1 MITPSTTT
9 SVLVMIW
16 LVDNLLVT
24 GKICCWL
31 LLLSLAT
38 EPYFKLIV
46 FEEHVEL
53 FKFIAEIIINI
64 AFVGKLL
71 YSKYI
76 FTSFTKLVFPE
87 IVCSC
92 LIL

>member
-1 MITPSTTT
+1 MNMPSTTT

-16 LVDNLLVT
+16 LVDHLLFTV
-24 GKICCWL
+24 KICCWIL
-31 LLLSLAT
+31 LLCLAT

-46 FEEHVEL
+46 FEKHVAM
-53 FKFIAEIIINI
+53 FKVIAEIIINV

-76 FTSFTKLVFPE
+76 FMLF
-87 IVCSC
+87 
-92 LIL
+92 